1 MSVVWPGDCLME
13 TVTVCCICMHHA
25 CVVWVLPCW
34 RQSATWCLFIKSIIS
49 SILCIVCKWMM
60 YGCNY
65 CAELNVLSGYMC
77 CSRFKLPLPDRN
89 RRVPD
94 RYVPF
99 PISRNIAFVFP
110 SAYPVPVP
118 VSGKKKQEQE
128 WFRCFPDRSRPFSS
142 LYGHMSW
149 NGLIVNGANASNS
162 SA

>member
-1 MSVVWPGDCLME
+1 MSVVWPSDCLME
-13 TVTVCCICMHHA
+13 TVTVCCIYMHHA

-65 CAELNVLSGYMC
+65 CAELNIFSGYMC

-89 RRVPD
+89 RHVPD

-118 VSGKKKQEQE
+118 GKKNRNRNGLGV
-128 WFRCFPDRSRPFSS
+128 FPTVPDRFHP
-142 LYGHMSW
+142 YVHM
-149 NGLIVNGANASNS
+149 NHTYHQTQ
-162 SA
+162 